1 MPLKL
6 VMVDVCFRE
15 NAAAHLPAEM
25 GRKAAVKR
33 GRRLGVDG
41 IVFRQAWRGT
51 WKRELLQPGRDVHT
65 RRTGTRRQRLLRRY
79 CLVHIRARCPVFVG
93 GDILT
98 SDTYRKE

>member
-51 WKRELLQPGRDVHT
+51 
-65 RRTGTRRQRLLRRY
+65 
-79 CLVHIRARCPVFVG
+79 
-93 GDILT
+93 
-98 SDTYRKE
+98 